1 MASLHG
7 AQERGQRRL
16 VGRPSECEQRLSARR
31 EQDGRVARV
40 RGEGGNDRT
49 QGRQRR
55 PRVASTPQ
63 REQGVILHAVAERF
77 PPETRARTV
86 APRIHDEVVARRE
99 QALDRK
105 STRLN
110 SSHTVISYAVFCLK
124 KKK

>member
-16 VGRPSECEQRLSARR
+16 VGRPSEREQRLSARR
-31 EQDGRVARV
+31 EQYGRVARI
-40 RGEGGNDRT
+40 RGEQGNDRT

-55 PRVASTPQ
+55 SGVAATPQ

-99 QALDRK
+99 QALVGVDVAWP
-105 STRLN
+105 L
-110 SSHTVISYAVFCLK
+110 
-124 KKK
+124 